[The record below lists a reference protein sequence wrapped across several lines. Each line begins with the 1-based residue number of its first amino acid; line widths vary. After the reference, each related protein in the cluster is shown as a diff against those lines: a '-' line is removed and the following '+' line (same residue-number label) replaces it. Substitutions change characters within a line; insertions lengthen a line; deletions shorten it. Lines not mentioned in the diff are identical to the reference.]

1 MDFSLWRHWFCR
13 ELSYTGRQIQQLCIS
28 PNPPNKHFRI
38 SNALDDICL
47 YSIMSE
53 QPHILG
59 SRQYRQ
65 ELFTQQVVKLP
76 GPLYQSV
83 LSTCILPLR
92 LSKISHSKKSPEILN
107 MFGGKKLKDL
117 TEEDREVSKDI
128 KNQLYRILLIV
139 TWFDVFKFSCLFKL
153 EDIRNFASS
162 FVTKHGGRQLLFLSS
177 CPSRVWEGTCFFVYI
192 LPCKHFSET
201 GGLESAVEESKPRT
215 GFRIKHQTRVTEQFA
230 KRDMSVEFWVA
241 QATRFERGSGW
252 TAAACRGVK
261 WCFSWEVVLIVDHCW
276 LVQKLF

>member
-1 MDFSLWRHWFCR
+1 MPDPETS
-13 ELSYTGRQIQQLCIS
+13 IS
-28 PNPPNKHFRI
+28 EFLMRFMTFV
-38 SNALDDICL
+38 
-47 YSIMSE
+47 YSICRNSHTYWV
-53 QPHILG
+53 PDSTGSNCSRSKWWNFLDHI
-59 SRQYRQ
+59 
-65 ELFTQQVVKLP
+65 
-76 GPLYQSV
+76 QSV

-177 CPSRVWEGTCFFVYI
+177 RPSRPSRVWEGTGFFVYI
-192 LPCKHFSET
+192 LYCKHFSET

-215 GFRIKHQTRVTEQFA
+215 GFRIRHQTRMTEWMTDPFA
-230 KRDMSVEFWVA
+230 KRDMSVEFEQP

-252 TAAACRGVK
+252 TAAACRGAK
-261 WCFSWEVVLIVDHCW
+261 CCCFSWEVVLIIDHYW